1 MVSAV
6 PPLVHPLPECGAPTE
21 LKMVGAVVSIF
32 TTWLI

>member
-6 PPLVHPLPECGAPTE
+6 PPLVHPLPECGALTE
-21 LKMVGAVVSIF
+21 LEMVGGVVSIF

>member
-6 PPLVHPLPECGAPTE
+6 PPLVQPFPECNALTE
-21 LKMVGAVVSIF
+21 LEMVGGVVSIF